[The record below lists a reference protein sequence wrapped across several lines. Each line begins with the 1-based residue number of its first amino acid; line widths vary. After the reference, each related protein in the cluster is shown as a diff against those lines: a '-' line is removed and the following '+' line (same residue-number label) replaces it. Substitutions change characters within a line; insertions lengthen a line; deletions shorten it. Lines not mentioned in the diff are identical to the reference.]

1 MTGLRWKRLRE
12 PLSIVGE
19 VDAAARE
26 ACWELGATAAAS
38 LMDG

>member
-1 MTGLRWKRLRE
+1 LKGKRLRE

-26 ACWELGATAAAS
+26 ACWALRATAAAS
-38 LMDG
+38 LMAG